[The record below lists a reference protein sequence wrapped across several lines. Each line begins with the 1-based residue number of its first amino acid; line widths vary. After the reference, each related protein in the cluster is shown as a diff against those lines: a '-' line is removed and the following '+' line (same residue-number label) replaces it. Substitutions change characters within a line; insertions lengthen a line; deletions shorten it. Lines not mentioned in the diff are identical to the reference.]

1 MNYKNRNTMKKNK
14 LVYVLGALLSMGVV
28 SCDLTEKPTSFYEMD
43 TYFTTADKAKMAVIG
58 IYDCLAAEGSYGQYV
73 MPFASSD
80 DMYMVRGT
88 ATGDGTRRD
97 ISHYALT
104 SSNTWVASVWNYIYE
119 GIDRANTA
127 IAGIEKMPGYEN
139 SDELKELV
147 AQARFLRA
155 FLAFDLVRYW
165 GDVPFKT
172 TSTGSFGD
180 TAQPRTEREKIYDQ
194 IIIDLDFAKIHLK
207 PGNEVASSEVPCR
220 GAARALL
227 MRVYLQRAGYSLDRT
242 TRTLT
247 RPDDATRKNYFDA
260 VIEEWKAF
268 GTEGYHNFY
277 GAGYEELFKNYSKL
291 VLNNQE
297 SLWEI
302 AFEPNN
308 GQKDNAGY
316 WATYNGPLV
325 DAPDAGSGAANQNF
339 FGRANAFFIVLPY
352 WGDFYDDND
361 VRRDV
366 NFVDYVYRW
375 VKKDK
380 AQVKM
385 SVCQEISKNMYRYPG
400 KWRREWMA
408 PGFVDPNHTGVNYCP
423 LRYADVVLMAA
434 EAYNEIND
442 TPKAWELL
450 NDVRA
455 RAHATEINSSNYAS
469 LMKAPKVY
477 DLPFIS
483 DGDEAGKFRTALY
496 WERAFET
503 AYEGQR
509 KFDLIRWGVLGDALR
524 AAQTYIEG
532 WEEGANLFKDVDKN
546 GKPTKLEEG
555 ESPAVWDPVVWATQ
569 NYVAG
574 HNFVDGKHELL
585 PIPLAEIQSNA
596 QLNGENNP
604 DRKSTRLNS
613 SHTDISRMPSSA

>member
-408 PGFVDPNHTGVNYCP
+408 PGFVNPNHTGVNYCP

-604 DRKSTRLNS
+604 GYE
-613 SHTDISRMPSSA
+613 

>member
-1 MNYKNRNTMKKNK
+1 MKKNK

-127 IAGIEKMPGYEN
+127 IAGIEKMPDYEN

-194 IIIDLDFAKIHLK
+194 IIIDLDFAKTHLK

-408 PGFVDPNHTGVNYCP
+408 PGFVDPNYTGVNYCP

-604 DRKSTRLNS
+604 GYE
-613 SHTDISRMPSSA
+613 

>member
-1 MNYKNRNTMKKNK
+1 MKKNK

-450 NDVRA
+450 NDVRT

-604 DRKSTRLNS
+604 GYE
-613 SHTDISRMPSSA
+613 

>member
-1 MNYKNRNTMKKNK
+1 MKKNK

-574 HNFVDGKHELL
+574 HNFCGMVSMNYSLFLWPKYNLMH
-585 PIPLAEIQSNA
+585 S
-596 QLNGENNP
+596 
-604 DRKSTRLNS
+604 
-613 SHTDISRMPSSA
+613 

>member
-1 MNYKNRNTMKKNK
+1 MKKNK

-127 IAGIEKMPGYEN
+127 IAGIEKMPDYEN
-139 SDELKELV
+139 SDELRELV

-408 PGFVDPNHTGVNYCP
+408 LGFVDPNHTGVNYCP

-604 DRKSTRLNS
+604 GYE
-613 SHTDISRMPSSA
+613 

>member
-1 MNYKNRNTMKKNK
+1 MKKNK

-194 IIIDLDFAKIHLK
+194 IISDLDFAKIHLK

-604 DRKSTRLNS
+604 GYE
-613 SHTDISRMPSSA
+613 

>member
-352 WGDFYDDND
+352 WGDFYDDNG

-604 DRKSTRLNS
+604 GYE
-613 SHTDISRMPSSA
+613 

>member
-1 MNYKNRNTMKKNK
+1 MKKNK

-434 EAYNEIND
+434 EAYNEINA

-604 DRKSTRLNS
+604 GYE
-613 SHTDISRMPSSA
+613 

>member
-1 MNYKNRNTMKKNK
+1 MKKNK

-194 IIIDLDFAKIHLK
+194 IILDLDFAKIHLK

-604 DRKSTRLNS
+604 GYE
-613 SHTDISRMPSSA
+613 

>member
-119 GIDRANTA
+119 GIDRANTT

-604 DRKSTRLNS
+604 GYE
-613 SHTDISRMPSSA
+613 

>member
-1 MNYKNRNTMKKNK
+1 MKKNK

-88 ATGDGTRRD
+88 ATGDGIRRD

-408 PGFVDPNHTGVNYCP
+408 PGFVDPNYTGVNYCP

-604 DRKSTRLNS
+604 GYE
-613 SHTDISRMPSSA
+613 

>member
-1 MNYKNRNTMKKNK
+1 MKKNK
-14 LVYVLGALLSMGVV
+14 LIYVLGALLSVGAI

-58 IYDCLAAEGSYGQYV
+58 IYDCLAAEGSYGQYA

-104 SSNTWVASVWNYIYE
+104 SSNTWIASVWNYTYE

-127 IAGIEKMPGYEN
+127 ISGIEGMPGYED

-172 TSTGSFGD
+172 TSTGSFGE
-180 TAQPRTEREKIYDQ
+180 TSQPRTEREKIYDQ
-194 IIIDLDFAKIHLK
+194 IVIDLDFAKQYLN
-207 PGNEVASSEVPCR
+207 PGSQVASSEVPCR

-227 MRVYLQRAGYSLDRT
+227 MRAYLQRAGYSLDRA
-242 TRTLT
+242 TRKLT
-247 RPDDATRKNYFDA
+247 RPDDATRQKYFEA
-260 VIEEWKAF
+260 VIKEWEAF
-268 GTEGYHNFY
+268 NTEGYHDFY
-277 GAGYEELFKNYSKL
+277 SAGYEELFKNYSKL

-325 DAPDAGSGAANQNF
+325 DAPDAGSGAANQTHM
-339 FGRANAFFIVLPY
+339 GRANDFFIVLPY
-352 WGDFYDDND
+352 WGHFYEDND

-375 VKKDK
+375 VKKDQD
-380 AQVKM
+380 QVKM
-385 SVCQEISKNMYRYPG
+385 TVCQEISKNMYRYPG

-434 EAYNEIND
+434 EAYNETGN
-442 TPKAWELL
+442 TPEAWRLL
-450 NDVRA
+450 NSVRT
-455 RAHATEINSSNYAS
+455 RSEATAITSANYAS

-509 KFDLIRWGVLGDALR
+509 KFDLIRWGILGDALR
-524 AAQTYIEG
+524 AAQAYIEN
-532 WEEGANLFKDVDKN
+532 WEEGAAEFKDVDKN
-546 GKPTKLEEG
+546 GKPTKLEDG
-555 ESPAVWDPVVWATQ
+555 ATPAVWDPVVWATQ

-604 DRKSTRLNS
+604 GYE
-613 SHTDISRMPSSA
+613 

>member
-408 PGFVDPNHTGVNYCP
+408 PGFVDPNHAGVNYCP

-604 DRKSTRLNS
+604 GYE
-613 SHTDISRMPSSA
+613 

>member
-1 MNYKNRNTMKKNK
+1 MKKNK

-604 DRKSTRLNS
+604 GYE
-613 SHTDISRMPSSA
+613 

>member
-127 IAGIEKMPGYEN
+127 IAGIEKMPDYEN

-194 IIIDLDFAKIHLK
+194 IIIDLDFAKTHLK

-408 PGFVDPNHTGVNYCP
+408 LGFVDPNHTGVNYCP

-604 DRKSTRLNS
+604 GYE
-613 SHTDISRMPSSA
+613 

>member
-1 MNYKNRNTMKKNK
+1 MKKNK

-596 QLNGENNP
+596 QLNGENN
-604 DRKSTRLNS
+604 
-613 SHTDISRMPSSA
+613 AGYE

>member
-1 MNYKNRNTMKKNK
+1 MKKNK

-227 MRVYLQRAGYSLDRT
+227 MRVYLQRAGYRLDRT

-604 DRKSTRLNS
+604 GYE
-613 SHTDISRMPSSA
+613 

>member
-1 MNYKNRNTMKKNK
+1 MKKNK

-574 HNFVDGKHELL
+574 HNFVDGKHELP

-604 DRKSTRLNS
+604 GYE
-613 SHTDISRMPSSA
+613 

>member
-1 MNYKNRNTMKKNK
+1 MKKNK

-127 IAGIEKMPGYEN
+127 IAGIEKMPDYEN

-375 VKKDK
+375 VKKNK

-604 DRKSTRLNS
+604 GYE
-613 SHTDISRMPSSA
+613 

>member
-1 MNYKNRNTMKKNK
+1 MKKNK

-155 FLAFDLVRYW
+155 FWAFDLVRYW

-408 PGFVDPNHTGVNYCP
+408 LGFVDPNHTGVNYCP

-604 DRKSTRLNS
+604 GYE
-613 SHTDISRMPSSA
+613 

>member
-180 TAQPRTEREKIYDQ
+180 TAQPRTEGEKIYDQ

-604 DRKSTRLNS
+604 GYE
-613 SHTDISRMPSSA
+613 

>member
-1 MNYKNRNTMKKNK
+1 MKKNK

-308 GQKDNAGY
+308 GHKDNAGY

-483 DGDEAGKFRTALY
+483 DGDEAGKFRTALD

-604 DRKSTRLNS
+604 GYE
-613 SHTDISRMPSSA
+613 

>member
-1 MNYKNRNTMKKNK
+1 MKKNK
-14 LVYVLGALLSMGVV
+14 LVYVLGALLSMGMV

-194 IIIDLDFAKIHLK
+194 IIIDLDFAKTHLK

-604 DRKSTRLNS
+604 GYE
-613 SHTDISRMPSSA
+613 

>member
-1 MNYKNRNTMKKNK
+1 MKKNK

-316 WATYNGPLV
+316 WAIYNGPLV

-604 DRKSTRLNS
+604 GYE
-613 SHTDISRMPSSA
+613 

>member
-408 PGFVDPNHTGVNYCP
+408 PGFVDPNHTGVNSCP

-555 ESPAVWDPVVWATQ
+555 ESPAVWDPVVWGTQ

-604 DRKSTRLNS
+604 GYE
-613 SHTDISRMPSSA
+613 

>member
-1 MNYKNRNTMKKNK
+1 
-14 LVYVLGALLSMGVV
+14 
-28 SCDLTEKPTSFYEMD
+28 MD

-604 DRKSTRLNS
+604 GYE
-613 SHTDISRMPSSA
+613 

>member
-1 MNYKNRNTMKKNK
+1 MRKNK

-604 DRKSTRLNS
+604 GYE
-613 SHTDISRMPSSA
+613 

>member
-277 GAGYEELFKNYSKL
+277 GAGYKELFKNYSKL

-604 DRKSTRLNS
+604 GYE
-613 SHTDISRMPSSA
+613 

>member
-1 MNYKNRNTMKKNK
+1 MKKNK

-423 LRYADVVLMAA
+423 LRYAEVVLMAA

-604 DRKSTRLNS
+604 GYE
-613 SHTDISRMPSSA
+613 

>member
-207 PGNEVASSEVPCR
+207 PGNEVASSEVPRR

-227 MRVYLQRAGYSLDRT
+227 KRVYLQRAGYSLDRT

-604 DRKSTRLNS
+604 GYE
-613 SHTDISRMPSSA
+613 

>member
-247 RPDDATRKNYFDA
+247 RPDDAPRKNYFDA

-604 DRKSTRLNS
+604 GYE
-613 SHTDISRMPSSA
+613 

>member
-247 RPDDATRKNYFDA
+247 RPDDATHKNYFDA

-604 DRKSTRLNS
+604 GYE
-613 SHTDISRMPSSA
+613 

>member
-1 MNYKNRNTMKKNK
+1 MKKNK

-97 ISHYALT
+97 ISHYAFT

-604 DRKSTRLNS
+604 GYE
-613 SHTDISRMPSSA
+613 

>member
-1 MNYKNRNTMKKNK
+1 MKKNK

-127 IAGIEKMPGYEN
+127 IAGIEKMPDYEN

-194 IIIDLDFAKIHLK
+194 IIIDLDFAKTHLK

-408 PGFVDPNHTGVNYCP
+408 LGFVDPNHTGVNYCP

-604 DRKSTRLNS
+604 GYE
-613 SHTDISRMPSSA
+613 

>member
-1 MNYKNRNTMKKNK
+1 MKKNK

-127 IAGIEKMPGYEN
+127 IAGIEKMPDYEN

-194 IIIDLDFAKIHLK
+194 IIIDLDFAKTHLK

-260 VIEEWKAF
+260 VIEQWKAF

-604 DRKSTRLNS
+604 GYE
-613 SHTDISRMPSSA
+613 

>member
-1 MNYKNRNTMKKNK
+1 MKKNK

-268 GTEGYHNFY
+268 GTEGYRNFY

-604 DRKSTRLNS
+604 GYE
-613 SHTDISRMPSSA
+613 

>member
-268 GTEGYHNFY
+268 GTEAYHNFY

-604 DRKSTRLNS
+604 GYE
-613 SHTDISRMPSSA
+613 